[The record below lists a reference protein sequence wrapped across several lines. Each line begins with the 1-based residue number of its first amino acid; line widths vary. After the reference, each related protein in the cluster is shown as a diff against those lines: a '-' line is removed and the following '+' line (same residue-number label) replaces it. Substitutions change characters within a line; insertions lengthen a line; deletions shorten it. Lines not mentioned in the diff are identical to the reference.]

1 MRFSLKQLK
10 YFLTV
15 TETKS
20 VSLAAKQLNI
30 SSPSISAA
38 ISQLEYEFSIQLF
51 VRKHAKGLFLTP
63 GGEKFAKATKSILQ
77 QSKDLYDLASNITN
91 EAAGPINLGCFSTL
105 APIILPQLRRNYIT
119 KNPNV
124 LINQIEGNQLEL
136 IELLLSGK
144 IDAAL
149 TYDLSIPNNIS
160 FTSLLNIPPHV
171 LLPIDHKFSKY
182 KEIDLKKLVN
192 EPMVLLDLP
201 LSRDYFLELFSAK
214 NLKPNIKER
223 SSQISVVRSLV
234 AHKFGYSIA
243 NFQLGVPQSIEGIK
257 LCQIPIKGEHKPLK
271 LGIAKI
277 YNEFQATNVQN
288 FIKFSK
294 NYFNQIK

>member
-38 ISQLEYEFSIQLF
+38 ISQLEQEFSIQLF

-105 APIILPQLRRNYIT
+105 APIILPQLRRSYIT

-294 NYFNQIK
+294 NFFNQIK

>member
-38 ISQLEYEFSIQLF
+38 ISQLEQEFSIQLF

-91 EAAGPINLGCFSTL
+91 EASGPINLGCLSTL
-105 APIILPQLRRNYIT
+105 APIILPQLRRSYIT